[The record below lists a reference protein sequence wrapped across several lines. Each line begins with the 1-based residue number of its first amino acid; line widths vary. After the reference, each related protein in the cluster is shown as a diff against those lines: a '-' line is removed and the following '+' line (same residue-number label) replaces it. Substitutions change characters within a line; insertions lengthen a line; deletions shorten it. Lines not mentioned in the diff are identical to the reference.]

1 MNALLN
7 KAAAGFLA
15 VLVAAPIAGAANAAN
30 AAVKVQ
36 EVVGASGVKAW
47 LVEDHTNP
55 IISLTV
61 TFRAGSS
68 RDMPGKAG
76 TSRLLSTL
84 LDEGAGDMKALAFQ
98 RRLEALS
105 ISLSFE
111 AGRDTFRGTMRTL
124 TRNRDE
130 AFRLLGLALNQPRF
144 DPDAV
149 ERMRGQLVSSV
160 LRSARNPSSIAS
172 NAWWKAAFPNHP
184 YGRPVAG
191 DEKTLTAINRQDL
204 VDYVRRNFARDN
216 ISIGVV
222 GDIDA
227 GELKALLDKTFGPLP
242 AKATARPVPEVE
254 PKLSGKVVVQKLDVP
269 QSVVVF
275 GHAGIQRKDKDF
287 YAAYVLNHIL
297 GGGSFSS
304 RLHNEVREK
313 RGLAYSVYSYLWPLD
328 HSALFMGAVAT
339 RNAKV
344 AESVK
349 LIRDEWARM
358 AKEGVS
364 DEELK
369 SAKRYITGSYALRF
383 SSSKNIS
390 EMLAAL
396 QAEGLTRDYFEKRNS
411 YIEAVSPADITR
423 VAKRLL
429 RANSLTFVV
438 VGDPA
443 GL

>member
-1 MNALLN
+1 MNAFLN

-15 VLVAAPIAGAANAAN
+15 VLVAAPLAAAAT

-61 TFRAGSS
+61 TFRAGAS

-76 TSRLLSTL
+76 TARLLSTL

-98 RRLEALS
+98 RRLESLS
-105 ISLSFE
+105 ISLGFE
-111 AGRDTFRGTMRTL
+111 VGRDTFRGTLRTL

-130 AFRLLGLALNQPRF
+130 AFRLLGLALDKPRL
-144 DPDAV
+144 DADAI
-149 ERMRGQLVSSV
+149 ERMRAQLISSA
-160 LRSARNPSSIAS
+160 LRAARNPGSIAQ
-172 NAWWKAAFPNHP
+172 NAWWKAAYPNHP
-184 YGRPVAG
+184 YGRPTGG
-191 DEKTLTAINRQDL
+191 DEKSLTAITRADL
-204 VDYVRRNFARDN
+204 LDYVRRNFARDT
-216 ISIGVV
+216 IAIGVV
-222 GDIDA
+222 GDITA
-227 GELKALLDKTFGPLP
+227 AELKGLLDKTFGPLP
-242 AKATARPVPEVE
+242 AKATGRPVPDVK
-254 PKLSGKVVVQKLDVP
+254 PRLSGKVVVRKLDVP

-313 RGLAYSVYSYLWPLD
+313 RGLAYSVHSYLWPLD
-328 HSALFMGAVAT
+328 HSALVMGAVAT

-349 LIRDEWARM
+349 LIRGEWARM

-364 DEELK
+364 DAELK

-396 QAEGLTRDYFEKRNS
+396 QAEGLSRDYFEKRNS
-411 YIEAVSPADITR
+411 YIAAVTPADIKR